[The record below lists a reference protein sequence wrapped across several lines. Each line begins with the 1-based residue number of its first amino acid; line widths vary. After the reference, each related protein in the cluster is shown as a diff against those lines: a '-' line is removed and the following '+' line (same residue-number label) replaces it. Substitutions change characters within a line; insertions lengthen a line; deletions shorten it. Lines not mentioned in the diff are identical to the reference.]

1 MKYTL
6 QLILIG
12 MLAGATMNAEDKPS
26 APSTA
31 PVPNTAKLVVLKAEY
46 GDLPDGTKED
56 VTVKVKAMVKDN
68 ALTVEATNDNFGDP
82 VEGTG
87 KKLKV
92 EYSFEGGAK
101 KVKEVD
107 ENETLTISDKGE

>member
-1 MKYTL
+1 MAEYEGCL
-6 QLILIG
+6 VHG
-12 MLAGATMNAEDKPS
+12 EDKPS